1 MIILRS
7 SRKCRLILLHM
18 CFMCACSFV
27 ICSLHAVYSVRKC
40 LLFFHFPFQYAF
52 TCVYVCLMCVSC
64 NVWCVSVAFDKGTGW
79 IASTLKPSTWPQ
91 RSTGNLNASFPFLL
105 WKYLPLAGKNTYTSC
120 LFTRGMRIPS
130 TCRFSLSGKQ
140 ILQAA
145 SIWCWNE
152 KKKLLVLS
160 LLLLLFLNGNH
171 ACSVQPTRCQCM
183 ASDDVMACLNVWQA
197 IEEEIKWLHSN

>member
-1 MIILRS
+1 MKVRTASSQMIV
-7 SRKCRLILLHM
+7 CRLHDYIKIIQEVPSSPTYVFYVCM
-18 CFMCACSFV
+18 QFCDMQFACCLFCQKMS
-27 ICSLHAVYSVRKC
+27 
-40 LLFFHFPFQYAF
+40 LLFFFLSSMRLPV
-52 TCVYVCLMCVSC
+52 CVCMCVSC
-64 NVWCVSVAFDKGTGW
+64 NVWCVFVVFDKGTGW

-145 SIWCWNE
+145 SFWCWNE
-152 KKKLLVLS
+152 KK
-160 LLLLLFLNGNH
+160 
-171 ACSVQPTRCQCM
+171 
-183 ASDDVMACLNVWQA
+183 
-197 IEEEIKWLHSN
+197 

>member
-7 SRKCRLILLHM
+7 SRKCRVLLHM

-40 LLFFHFPFQYAF
+40 LSCSFSFPV
-52 TCVYVCLMCVSC
+52 CVYLCVCMCVSC
-64 NVWCVSVAFDKGTGW
+64 NVWCVFVVFDKGTGW

-145 SIWCWNE
+145 SFWCWNE
-152 KKKLLVLS
+152 KK
-160 LLLLLFLNGNH
+160 
-171 ACSVQPTRCQCM
+171 
-183 ASDDVMACLNVWQA
+183 
-197 IEEEIKWLHSN
+197 